1 MKTGKRPQKNKTLSP
16 KGTIRDA
23 IAELKVSHGLVE
35 QASSS
40 DDIVDIVKFCER
52 PDLLNLPANNLNLF
66 ISQRVVLKCL
76 YLGSRGN
83 EDLQLTD
90 EEVQWLKDKKQ
101 DNVLKMLHDRSKG
114 GVRRRVSELTLVL
127 GRRASKTVIASI
139 ISAYEVYK
147 LLKVG
152 KGDPY
157 NFYGIAYDEEIA
169 ILNVAT
175 SRKQAGRLF
184 AQIKAR
190 LRNSPFF
197 REKIAKVTSDEIR
210 LYTDIDLRKLKESED
225 TVPVEGSV
233 VIVCG
238 HSNPDSLRG
247 YTVICLIFDELA
259 FYDESE
265 KISGTDFY
273 EALAPSVHDF
283 ASRGDGLIV
292 EISTPGPKTGI
303 FYKLWKNSFEVD
315 GMMSFKMATWDFNPN
330 KPYDDPE
337 LTKFRKLDPDGFD
350 VEFGAEWPEGGVYGI
365 YFPEELLAKTLK
377 IDLAPETEPV
387 FGCEYYMHVDPGLS
401 ADRYCVAI
409 VRKTVYH
416 DSGGNLSPRVI
427 LAMTKAYDPE
437 SQGVGLNYE
446 KIEADLL
453 DMCRKFNPILVT
465 FDQWNSIGSL
475 QMLQRNGFNTR
486 QTTFNRGYKNRIYQ
500 NLKDL
505 MAKPELGL
513 WLYDDQLLMT
523 ELRNLKYRPTARG
536 MSIGADKRGD
546 CPTDDMADCL
556 AGAAFMASGHHHARL
571 PEVLTVYTGMR

>member
-1 MKTGKRPQKNKTLSP
+1 MNSRRPQKRKFSPP
-16 KGTIRDA
+16 KGTIREA

-35 QASSS
+35 QAGTG
-40 DDIVDIVKFCER
+40 DDIVDIITFCER

-66 ISQRVVLKCL
+66 VSQRVVLKCL
-76 YLGSRGN
+76 YIGSRGN
-83 EDLQLTD
+83 EGIRLTD
-90 EEVQWLKDKKQ
+90 EEIQWLKDKKQ
-101 DNVLKMLHDRSKG
+101 DNVLKMLQDRSKG
-114 GVRRRVSELTLVL
+114 TIRRVSELILVL
-127 GRRASKTVIASI
+127 GRRSSKTVLASI

-152 KGDPY
+152 KGNPY
-157 NFYGIAYDEEIA
+157 DFYNIAYDEEIA
-169 ILNVAT
+169 VLNVAM

-197 REKIAKVTSDEIR
+197 HERIAKVTSEEIR
-210 LYTDIDLRKLKESED
+210 IYTDIDMMKMKESEK
-225 TVPVEGSV
+225 TVPVEGSI

-303 FYKLWKNSFEVD
+303 FFKLWKSSLDVD
-315 GMMSFKMATWDFNPN
+315 GMLSFKMATWDFNPN

-337 LTKFRKLDPDGFD
+337 LTKFRKLDPDGFE
-350 VEFGAEWPEGGVYGI
+350 VEFGAEWPEGGTYGI
-365 YFPEELLAKTLK
+365 YFPEDLVTRALK
-377 IDLAPETEPV
+377 LDLVPETQAFPG
-387 FGCEYYMHVDPGLS
+387 FEYYMHVDPGLS
-401 ADRYCVAI
+401 ADRYCLAI
-409 VRKTVYH
+409 VRKTIYR
-416 DSGGNLSPRVI
+416 DAAGALCPRAI
-427 LAMTKAYDPE
+427 LALTKSYEPVA
-437 SQGVGLNYE
+437 QGVGLDYE
-446 KIEADLL
+446 RIENDILEL
-453 DMCRKFNPILVT
+453 CHKFRPILIT
-465 FDQWNSIGSL
+465 FDQWNSVGSL
-475 QMLQRNGFNTR
+475 QMLQRNGFNSR
-486 QTTFNRGYKNRIYQ
+486 QTAFNRGYKNRIYQ

-505 MAKPELGL
+505 MAKPEPGL
-513 WLYDDQLLMT
+513 WLYDDPLLLT
-523 ELRNLKYRPTARG
+523 ELKNLKYRPTARG

-556 AGAAFMASGHHHARL
+556 AGAAFMASGHHYARL
-571 PEVLTVYTGMR
+571 PAVVTVYTGMR